1 MMNKKTYIGLSQ
13 PDGIR
18 YITVMRGGDFENNG
32 MILKNFYCKESR
44 IRQLLKLG
52 DLFRLGGSPYN
63 PASPEDERNDT
74 VHCISLGNGP
84 EYKTGDKETFFL
96 LGEWTYLYENGK
108 WLLGYGG
115 NIYDISRTDFS
126 VFIPENNRILPVFD
140 DRIRFATI
148 DSRGTLELLCGFAS
162 RWDTWATLQDKV
174 DDKGQTIYVFKE
186 TELIR
191 IVKPKNIKS

>member
-1 MMNKKTYIGLSQ
+1 MNETTYIGLSQ

-18 YITVMRGGDFENNG
+18 YITVMKGGDFDNNG

-52 DLFRLGGSPYN
+52 DLFRLGSSPYN
-63 PASPEDERNDT
+63 PAGPENERNDT
-74 VHCISLGNGP
+74 VHCMPLGNGQAH
-84 EYKTGDKETFFL
+84 EIKDKETFFL

-108 WLLGYGG
+108 WMLGHGG
-115 NIYDISRTDFS
+115 NIYDISRASFS
-126 VFIPENNRILPVFD
+126 VFIPENNRIPPVFD

-148 DSRGTLELLCGFAS
+148 DNRGKLEFLNGFVNG
-162 RWDTWATLQDKV
+162 WDTWKTLQDRV
-174 DDKGQTIYVFKE
+174 DAKGQTVYVFRE

-191 IVKPKNIKS
+191 IITPKNRKS